1 MRLMRANP
9 KVTLRY
15 FDARG
20 RAQFIRYYLLARDIA
35 FEDERVPLS
44 ADFSA
49 WLGMRDDRTK
59 TGPFHKLPV
68 LYWGD
73 SELAET
79 FVIADFLHR
88 VSGDHDRLS
97 TAENLRHAMLVSSLY
112 VDLMMPIGTLI
123 WADAITPGADLTALV
138 PRQLERLER
147 HLVYLD
153 ETLAEWQWLEGAKS
167 RPLMVGDCMLWEEL
181 DVLRF
186 VLGERL
192 ALARYPALAQ
202 FYRDCP
208 GRAVFER
215 LLEKHACQITG
226 RPAEADAL
234 AAIRRA
240 LTPQPK

>member
-1 MRLMRANP
+1 MPANP

-20 RAQFIRYYLLARDIA
+20 RAQFMRYYLLARSIA

-49 WLGMRDDRTK
+49 WLGIRDDRAK

-79 FVIADFLHR
+79 TVIADFLHR
-88 VSGDHDRLS
+88 ISGDHDRLS
-97 TAENLRHAMLVSSLY
+97 TSGNLRHAMLVSSLY
-112 VDLMMPIGTLI
+112 VDIMMPIGNLI
-123 WADAITPGADLTALV
+123 WADVATPGVNLPALV
-138 PRQLERLER
+138 ARTLERLER
-147 HLVYLD
+147 HLRYLD
-153 ETLAEWQWLEGAKS
+153 ETLAEWRWLEGAKS

-181 DVLRF
+181 DVLHVVFR
-186 VLGERL
+186 ERL
-192 ALARYPALAQ
+192 ALERYPTLLQ
-202 FYRDCP
+202 WYRDCQARP
-208 GRAVFER
+208 VFEK
-215 LLEKHACQITG
+215 LLEEQPCQITG

-234 AAIRRA
+234 AAVRGA
-240 LTPQPK
+240 LEKRPE